1 MFSTAIV
8 AASVWGSAP
17 ALRSGFVPLDHCE
30 LEEYHAPVKV
40 EGKRVIGAVQFL
52 KLRPREMVLVHAK
65 GVSLPKAC
73 EDNRIPYRIVKG
85 LYLQVD
91 SSLISSSRNCVA
103 VKRAHL
109 GRLKKAVGER
119 SVSAT
124 STRGTS
130 HRRPMAGTMSGR

>member
-1 MFSTAIV
+1 LATDA
-8 AASVWGSAP
+8 GRGDR
-17 ALRSGFVPLDHCE
+17 LPLDHWE
-30 LEEYHAPVKV
+30 PDEYNAPVKV
-40 EGKRVIGAVQFL
+40 EAKQVIDAVQFL
-52 KLRPREMVLVHAK
+52 RLRPREMVLVHAK

-85 LYLQVD
+85 LYLKVD
-91 SSLISSSRNCVA
+91 SALISSSRNCVA

-109 GRLKKAVGER
+109 GRLKKAVGEG

-130 HRRPMAGTMSGR
+130 DRQPIAGTMSGH

>member
-1 MFSTAIV
+1 MK
-8 AASVWGSAP
+8 AP
-17 ALRSGFVPLDHCE
+17 DRGDRVPLDLHE
-30 LEEYHAPVKV
+30 AGEYDSLLKV
-40 EGKRVIGAVQFL
+40 HGKQAIDVTQFL
-52 KLRPREMVLVHAK
+52 RLRAGDMVLVHAK

-73 EDNRIPYRIVKG
+73 EDNRVPYRIVKG

-119 SVSAT
+119 IVSAT
-124 STRGTS
+124 STRGAS
-130 HRRPMAGTMSGR
+130 HC